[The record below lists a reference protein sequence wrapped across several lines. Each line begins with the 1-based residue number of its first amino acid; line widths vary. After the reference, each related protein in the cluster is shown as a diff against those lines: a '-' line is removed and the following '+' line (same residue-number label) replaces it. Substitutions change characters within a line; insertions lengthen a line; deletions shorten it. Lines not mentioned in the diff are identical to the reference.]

1 MDKILSIRS
10 NNQIFSLFSQIQE
23 FQKSAN
29 RTEIVNASI
38 LKAINDTVNWLEISN
53 TKFPVIPAEQIDIPN
68 FIQLRVNADEYNL
81 LATQMHDQFH
91 LEKMPPAPYVIKL
104 VLTNYLIY
112 LYDMYT
118 KSLHNKSD
126 NPQSSPNT
134 ILTPNEFNE
143 LTSVDEKLNHLYRL
157 LYETKV
163 NKL

>member
-38 LKAINDTVNWLEISN
+38 LKAINDSVNWTEISN
-53 TKFPVIPAEQIDIPN
+53 TRFPIIPAEQIDIPN
-68 FIQLRVNADEYNL
+68 FIQLRVNAEEYNI

-104 VLTNYLIY
+104 VLTNYLVYLHDMYAQSLQNDVEKPQPSSSNIITPSEFNALTSLEDKLNY
-112 LYDMYT
+112 LY
-118 KSLHNKSD
+118 K
-126 NPQSSPNT
+126 
-134 ILTPNEFNE
+134 
-143 LTSVDEKLNHLYRL
+143 L
-157 LYETKV
+157 LYELKNTEI
-163 NKL
+163 